1 MKNSFITIPLLLL
14 INGCSL
20 LYSYD
25 DNLPQRI
32 DQWIDEG
39 KFKTALN
46 TINHIDSNH
55 KQYIVIQQQKKK
67 ITQYLINYENDAI
80 IKSNQLAN
88 QGNWLIAL
96 NYIEQISENI
106 PDNRK
111 ILSHKKTLL
120 KQRDEIIKKY
130 ETQVLN
136 HQAKNLVG
144 KIDLYNKIK
153 KTVTTNEKNQ
163 LDIAEFD
170 RLKSKIIIRLTHQAE
185 YYYRNNEFDKAEN
198 SISLGIELKPTK
210 EYALR
215 LNKIKQFIQTR
226 NNIKKTTRINKAK
239 ALLNKLSQGYSRSI
253 LKETKETI
261 KQLKKSKEK
270 TKTELNLISK
280 LEKHLKIGVKR
291 YFKAARKL
299 YSEEKI
305 QEALS
310 IWLSLKDLEPHYPK
324 LDTYIKRA
332 ERIIKNL
339 NKITNK

>member
-1 MKNSFITIPLLLL
+1 MKNSFITIPFLLL

-32 DQWIDEG
+32 NQWIEEG

-46 TINHIDSNH
+46 TINYIDSNH
-55 KQYIVIQQQKKK
+55 KQYRVVQQQKKK

-96 NYIEQISENI
+96 SYIDQISENI

-111 ILSHKKTLL
+111 IILHKKTLL

-130 ETQVLN
+130 ETQILN
-136 HQAKNLVG
+136 HQAKNLVE
-144 KIDLYNKIK
+144 KISLYDDIK

-170 RLKSKIIIRLTHQAE
+170 SLKRKVIIRLTHQGE
-185 YYYRNNEFDKAEN
+185 YYYRNNELDKAES
-198 SISLGIELKPTK
+198 SISLGLKLKPKK

-215 LNKIKQFIQTR
+215 LNKIKQLIQTK
-226 NNIKKTTRINKAK
+226 NKIENTFQINKAK

-253 LKETKETI
+253 LKKTKETI
-261 KQLKKSKEK
+261 NQLKESKVK

-310 IWLSLKDLEPHYPK
+310 IWLSLKDLDPNYPK

-332 ERIIKNL
+332 KRIIKNL

>member
-1 MKNSFITIPLLLL
+1 MKNTLFTIPLLLL

-32 DQWIDEG
+32 NQWIEEG

-55 KQYIVIQQQKKK
+55 KKYKEVQQQKIK
-67 ITQYLINYENDAI
+67 ITRYLLNYENDAI
-80 IKSNQLAN
+80 VKSNQLAN

-96 NYIEQISENI
+96 NYIDEVSENI

-111 ILSHKKTLL
+111 IVLHKKILL

-130 ETQVLN
+130 EIQVLN
-136 HQAKNLVG
+136 HQARNLVD
-144 KIDLYNKIK
+144 KINLYDEIK

-163 LDIAEFD
+163 LDIKEFD
-170 RLKSKIIIRLTHQAE
+170 SLKNKIITRLTLQSE
-185 YYYRNNEFDKAEN
+185 YYYRNNEFDKAEK
-198 SISLGIELKPTK
+198 SISLALKLQPKK
-210 EYALR
+210 EFYLR
-215 LNKIKQFIQTR
+215 LDKIKQLIQVK
-226 NNIKKTTRINKAK
+226 NNIKNTLRVNKAK
-239 ALLNKLSQGYSRSI
+239 ALLKKLAQGYSRSI
-253 LKETKETI
+253 LKQTKETI
-261 KQLKKSKEK
+261 NQLKESKEN

-280 LEKHLKIGVKR
+280 LERHLETGVKG

-299 YSEEKI
+299 YSEEKT

-310 IWLSLKDLEPHYPK
+310 IWLSLKNLEPHYPK
-324 LDTYIKRA
+324 LDTYIKRS

-339 NKITNK
+339 NKISNK